1 MLNEIATKRIQKEIM
16 DLDRDPP
23 PGITCYPKDDTITD
37 LEAYIKGPPD
47 SPYEAGLFKLSIQIP
62 DRYPFQPPQIKFVT
76 SIYHPNI
83 DDTGR
88 ICADILKMGEKGEW
102 KPAINLSTALTSLRQ
117 LLAAPNP
124 DDPLNADIAREYQ
137 LDHPSFLKNAQEYT
151 LKYASED
158 AISNSEI
165 KSYTE
170 ESTVEKEEEE
180 KEEKEEKEEP
190 IKKTK
195 MSLSL
200 SKRKINMSPVVDE
213 DPNDALPKKVSRMKI
228 NKEEKLNTAENMN
241 CYQKVTE
248 KTSYKADK
256 AEKLHKVT
264 KNQPEKVNT
273 EDVEVT
279 KSYKE
284 NPVYLDSVTYKKSTE
299 PIDPLLKKRGS
310 EKILVNL
317 SSKKLKTL
325 VNHSHPP
332 KETRHFPIEQQ
343 HDLSERKSLGSTS
356 FNKNIIVLSD
366 DDDDTYGTPVLHTL
380 QLSKKSNRNKLSL

>member
-37 LEAYIKGPPD
+37 LEAWPPD

-158 AISNSEI
+158 AISN
-165 KSYTE
+165 
-170 ESTVEKEEEE
+170 
-180 KEEKEEKEEP
+180 
-190 IKKTK
+190 
-195 MSLSL
+195 
-200 SKRKINMSPVVDE
+200 
-213 DPNDALPKKVSRMKI
+213 
-228 NKEEKLNTAENMN
+228 
-241 CYQKVTE
+241 
-248 KTSYKADK
+248 
-256 AEKLHKVT
+256 
-264 KNQPEKVNT
+264 
-273 EDVEVT
+273 
-279 KSYKE
+279 
-284 NPVYLDSVTYKKSTE
+284 
-299 PIDPLLKKRGS
+299 
-310 EKILVNL
+310 
-317 SSKKLKTL
+317 
-325 VNHSHPP
+325 
-332 KETRHFPIEQQ
+332 
-343 HDLSERKSLGSTS
+343 
-356 FNKNIIVLSD
+356 
-366 DDDDTYGTPVLHTL
+366 
-380 QLSKKSNRNKLSL
+380 QL